1 MTTDARALLNH
12 LFGGV
17 SGYFEIM
24 YLHPDKPGS
33 ITHSYQLGADRPD
46 WSKVQAMN
54 AAGYNVHY
62 GVTTNSRRVPTNK
75 RRTEETALMIPCLW
89 VDFDFKSGD
98 FATVEDVTNHVY
110 DFAVCPPPTAVLS
123 SGGGVHV
130 LWRIKPV
137 RITPEN
143 TPILKQTLR
152 GLAVGLKSDPGV
164 ATLTGSLRLPN
175 TINTKKDRGGA
186 RCTLLDLLPGQ
197 YTLDTFSHYRQYAQP
212 VARRIERDLPRYRPA
227 TLSDY
232 VQWYL
237 DTPIPEGQR
246 NKELNNLAFHMHSN
260 NYNQSEAERV
270 LLPKALVDG
279 LGERKSLRTIQS
291 AFNAPRGTPS
301 YLSKR
306 TVSRIL
312 AGEASDRKRHA

>member
-1 MTTDARALLNH
+1 MTTDARSLLNH

-33 ITHSYQLGADRPD
+33 ITHSYKLGVDRPD

-75 RRTEETALMIPCLW
+75 RRTEGTALMIPCLW

-137 RITPEN
+137 RITLEN

-152 GLAVGLKSDPGV
+152 GLAVGLKSDPSV
-164 ATLTGSLRLPN
+164 AMLNGSLRLPN

-186 RCTLLDLLPGQ
+186 RCALLDLLPGQ
-197 YTLDTFSHYRQYAQP
+197 FTLEDFAHYRHYAQP
-212 VARRIERDLPRYRPA
+212 IARPIERDLPRYRPD
-227 TLSDY
+227 TLSGY
-232 VQWYL
+232 VQRYL
-237 DTPIPEGQR
+237 DTPIADGNR
-246 NKELNNLAFHMHSN
+246 NNELNNTALHMHSN
-260 NYNQSEAERV
+260 NYDQSEAERV
-270 LLPKALVDG
+270 LLPKALADG
-279 LGERKSLRTIQS
+279 LNERKSLRTIQS

-301 YLSKR
+301 YIGKQTL
-306 TVSRIL
+306 SRIR
-312 AGEASDRKRHA
+312 AGEAAERKMG